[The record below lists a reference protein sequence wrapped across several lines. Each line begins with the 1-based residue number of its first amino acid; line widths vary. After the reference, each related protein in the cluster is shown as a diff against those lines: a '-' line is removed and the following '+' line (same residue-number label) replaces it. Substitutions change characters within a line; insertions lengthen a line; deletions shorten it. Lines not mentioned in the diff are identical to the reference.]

1 MLIFARPSSSKFSRA
16 FNFYHSV
23 LNLQA
28 LSELCSYNVGQSK
41 PKVLR
46 LVFEEMVFFLN
57 IFALSLLSQLV
68 TGPNGESKLIV

>member
-1 MLIFARPSSSKFSRA
+1 MLIFHPVQSFLDRA

-57 IFALSLLSQLV
+57 IFALSFLSQLV

>member
-41 PKVLR
+41 VLR

-57 IFALSLLSQLV
+57 IFALSFLSQLV
-68 TGPNGESKLIV
+68 TGESKLIV

>member
-1 MLIFARPSSSKFSRA
+1 MLIFARPPSSKFSRA

-41 PKVLR
+41 VLR

-57 IFALSLLSQLV
+57 IFALSFLSQLV
-68 TGPNGESKLIV
+68 TGPNGGSKLIV

>member
-41 PKVLR
+41 VLR

-57 IFALSLLSQLV
+57 IFALSFLSQLV